1 MRNFLQLCCIA
12 IALLMVLSACGNRN
26 ITAEEVQKALQ
37 HQGLEVTKV
46 NVGTA
51 EQDEGSS
58 LQLNGVF
65 PEAFELTL
73 PAADMANREFV
84 FIYEYSSEEE
94 SKLANQS
101 DGISSLR
108 MVDLH
113 PNIRPKK
120 NVVVIYWS
128 HNKENPLMINQFTK
142 AMDEL

>member
-1 MRNFLQLCCIA
+1 MRNFLQLCCIS

-26 ITAEEVQKALQ
+26 ITAKEVQKALQ
-37 HQGLEVTKV
+37 HQGLEVTKI
-46 NVGTA
+46 NVGIA

-84 FIYEYSSEEE
+84 FFYEYSSEEE

-108 MVDLH
+108 MVDLQ
-113 PNIRPKK
+113 PNIRQKK

>member
-1 MRNFLQLCCIA
+1 MQLCCIS
-12 IALLMVLSACGNRN
+12 ISLLMVLSACGNRN
-26 ITAEEVQKALQ
+26 ISAEDVQKALQ
-37 HQGLEVTKV
+37 HQGLEVTKI
-46 NVGTA
+46 NLGTA
-51 EQDEGSS
+51 EQYEGSS

-65 PEAFELTL
+65 PEAFELAL

-94 SKLANQS
+94 CKSANQS
-101 DGISSLR
+101 GGISSLR

-113 PNIRPKK
+113 PNIRQKK

-142 AMDEL
+142 AMDEF

>member
-1 MRNFLQLCCIA
+1 MRNFLQLCCIS
-12 IALLMVLSACGNRN
+12 IALLMVVSACGNHN

-37 HQGLEVTKV
+37 HQGLEVTKI
-46 NVGTA
+46 NVGIA

-65 PEAFELTL
+65 PGAFELTL

-84 FIYEYSSEEE
+84 FIYEHSSEEE

-101 DGISSLR
+101 NGISSLQ
-108 MVDLH
+108 MVDLQ
-113 PNIRPKK
+113 PNIRQKK

-142 AMDEL
+142 VMDEL